1 MTGDFLPGQVII
13 RQEKAGTEVNSA
25 GHSRVGPG
33 LRPSGGQGLGQP
45 ECVESEIPAPPGDQ
59 RAGQR
64 ILQAGRGWGWS
75 SQGPRTLAEGPGPL
89 EAVPMRL
96 QGGSQPL
103 ALAGCMGLE
112 GLEHGAVRALVQ
124 EGQVCSSTRAC
135 VRECGRV
142 WAGTYVC
149 SELCEQAGMMVDKP
163 CTAASLC
170 WGGWSLGNPR
180 RLHLRGGGAEVWT

>member
-1 MTGDFLPGQVII
+1 
-13 RQEKAGTEVNSA
+13 
-25 GHSRVGPG
+25 
-33 LRPSGGQGLGQP
+33 
-45 ECVESEIPAPPGDQ
+45 
-59 RAGQR
+59 
-64 ILQAGRGWGWS
+64 
-75 SQGPRTLAEGPGPL
+75 
-89 EAVPMRL
+89 MRL

-180 RLHLRGGGAEVWT
+180 RLHLRGGGRKSGPEAHQPQPEISPGSSASQPCDLRLCGPLCTSLSSPV